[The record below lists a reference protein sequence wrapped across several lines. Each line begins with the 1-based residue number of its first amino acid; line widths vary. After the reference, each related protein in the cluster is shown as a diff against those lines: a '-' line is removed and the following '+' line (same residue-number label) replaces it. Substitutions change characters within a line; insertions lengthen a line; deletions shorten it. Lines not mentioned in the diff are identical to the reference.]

1 MLLMPLRCDMLV
13 LIKHIASTLLMASEE
28 EREQL
33 ILQEM
38 RIAGVDRGTAE
49 FMVAQEL
56 GEIDGDVIPIEDD
69 ADND

>member
-1 MLLMPLRCDMLV
+1 
-13 LIKHIASTLLMASEE
+13 MASEE
-28 EREQL
+28 EREHL

-38 RIAGVDRGTAE
+38 RIAGVGRGMAE